1 MKFQQWNPDSNGC
14 CMEAIFASSSHGIH
28 TNSNFFKFRSVD
40 NWTKLRTDPISKCLK
55 PTQTNP
61 PKSNKVLVNFGQ
73 LRWINIA
80 PEGILV
86 QDHNLCQLELFYVGV
101 TLTSR
106 NALFKYVRHVVSH
119 PINRMFQIFRKR
131 IHRSCRRRSRHTVSF
146 QIHSHA

>member
-1 MKFQQWNPDSNGC
+1 MSETDSNQ
-14 CMEAIFASSSHGIH
+14 SSQ
-28 TNSNFFKFRSVD
+28 V
-40 NWTKLRTDPISKCLK
+40 
-55 PTQTNP
+55 
-61 PKSNKVLVNFGQ
+61 KVLVNFGQ